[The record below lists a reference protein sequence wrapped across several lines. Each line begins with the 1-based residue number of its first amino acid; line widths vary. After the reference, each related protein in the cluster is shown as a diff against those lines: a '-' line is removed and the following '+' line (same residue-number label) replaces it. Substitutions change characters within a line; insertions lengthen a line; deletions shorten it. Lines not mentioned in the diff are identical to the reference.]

1 MWRHMIL
8 EKLKKHP
15 SDLILLIVAALGII
29 ILLTIN
35 ILIFEPMS
43 KAVLFYGIL
52 DFEFAWTKEQIV
64 TIFTTWGPLGM
75 ELQAEGV
82 YWDFLYIFGYAI
94 PLFALI
100 LYLARKLEYRIA
112 NIGLYMSLTPLVAG
126 IFDVIEN
133 INLLIMLNETP
144 NSSFVPLMAS
154 LSATIKFGFL
164 LAGAIFFLIAL
175 VLLIIKKIKKQE

>member
-1 MWRHMIL
+1 MIL
-8 EKLKKHP
+8 DKLKKSP

-43 KAVLFYGIL
+43 KAVYIYGIL
-52 DFEFAWTKEQIV
+52 DFEFAWTKEQIL
-64 TIFTTWGPLGM
+64 TIFFVWGGDGM
-75 ELQAEGV
+75 ALQAAGV

-100 LYLARKLEYRIA
+100 LYLARKLEYRMA
-112 NIGLYMSLTPLVAG
+112 NIGLYMSLMPLVAG

-144 NSSFVPLMAS
+144 NFASFVPLMTS

-164 LAGAIFFLIAL
+164 LVGAIFFLIAL

>member
-1 MWRHMIL
+1 MIL
-8 EKLKKHP
+8 EKLKKYP
-15 SDLILLIVAALGII
+15 SDLILLIVAAVGII

-43 KAVLFYGIL
+43 KAVYIYGIL
-52 DFEFAWTKEQIV
+52 DFEFAWTREQILA
-64 TIFTTWGPLGM
+64 IFLVWGEDGIA
-75 ELQAEGV
+75 LQAAGV
-82 YWDFLYIFGYAI
+82 YWDFLYIFGYTI

-100 LYLARKLEYRIA
+100 LYLSRRLEDRIST
-112 NIGLYMSLTPLVAG
+112 IGLYMSLTPLVAG

-133 INLLIMLNETP
+133 INLLIMLNETS
-144 NSSFVPLMAS
+144 NFASFVPLITS

-164 LAGAIFFLIAL
+164 LVGAIFFLIAL